1 MSSPTCPPRLAP
13 LVLSGALTVTPE
25 SLADLAL
32 LEECPQAHA
41 YAIFTCEAGARGRLK
56 FTLEEVIEDMLVDA
70 RRRRSRWIP
79 QAVHAEIRAA
89 GWERLAA
96 ELIPLE

>member
-1 MSSPTCPPRLAP
+1 MSAPTCPDRLTP
-13 LVLSGALTVTPE
+13 LVLAGTVKVTPE
-25 SLADLAL
+25 SLAALAL
-32 LEECPQAHA
+32 LEECPQAHV
-41 YAIFTCEAGARGRLK
+41 YAMFTCEAGARGGLK
-56 FTLEEVIEDMLVDA
+56 FTLLEDILVDA
-70 RRRRSRWIP
+70 RRRQSRWIP